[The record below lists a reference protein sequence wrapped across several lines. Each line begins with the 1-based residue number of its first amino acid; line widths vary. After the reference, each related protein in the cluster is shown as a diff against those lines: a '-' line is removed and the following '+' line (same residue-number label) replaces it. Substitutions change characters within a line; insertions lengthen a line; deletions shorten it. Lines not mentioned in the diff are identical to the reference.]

1 MTDEQFFALLLN
13 VMYDTRKNKRYGRDS
28 IDFEYNWAP
37 LLVRMMRELMG
48 RTFRIDTNYAFLTS
62 IPKWREIFATFFQG
76 RISDHLIC
84 DTLMP
89 YVEMELHPRTFNNR
103 KGKGSQAAINQVIED
118 ICEASNGYQSPA
130 RIIKWDLKGFF
141 PNANLDCMEQ
151 FYLHIV
157 DKYRYELAQCYGDD
171 FPDMLKWLTMVTIH
185 CCPAEHCELRT
196 PPQMWAEHI
205 EPHKSLFNK
214 PQGTGAPIGRMTSQ
228 MGMGLYINDEVR
240 WLNDECGIR
249 TVLFMDDGVMS
260 VPESQHQ
267 YALSLLPILRKRL
280 ADKGVMMNDRKFYN
294 QPYQHGLEFLG
305 THIHPWS
312 LVLNDCTFE
321 RGLFRIEEY
330 NEMDTEEKY
339 RQLDRFISTVNSYTG
354 QLKNRT
360 QYGRICQLC
369 DVIADD
375 WWQWLDWDQRRL
387 CVVSKP
393 QYTFRQRLCKKYNL
407 KLKQI

>member
-1 MTDEQFFALLLN
+1 
-13 VMYDTRKNKRYGRDS
+13 
-28 IDFEYNWAP
+28 
-37 LLVRMMRELMG
+37 
-48 RTFRIDTNYAFLTS
+48 
-62 IPKWREIFATFFQG
+62 
-76 RISDHLIC
+76 
-84 DTLMP
+84 
-89 YVEMELHPRTFNNR
+89 
-103 KGKGSQAAINQVIED
+103 
-118 ICEASNGYQSPA
+118 
-130 RIIKWDLKGFF
+130 
-141 PNANLDCMEQ
+141 
-151 FYLHIV
+151 
-157 DKYRYELAQCYGDD
+157 
-171 FPDMLKWLTMVTIH
+171 
-185 CCPAEHCELRT
+185 
-196 PPQMWAEHI
+196 MWAEHI

-280 ADKGVMMNDRKFYN
+280 ADKGVMMNDRKFYD

-369 DVIADD
+369 DVTADD

-393 QYTFRQRLCKKYNL
+393 QHTFRQRLCKKYNL
-407 KLKQI
+407 KLKRI

>member
-13 VMYDTRKNKRYGRDS
+13 IMYDTRKNKRYGRDS

-103 KGKGSQAAINQVIED
+103 RGKGSQAAINQVIED

-151 FYLHIV
+151 FYLHII

-171 FPDMLKWLTMVTIH
+171 FPDLLKWLTMVTIH
-185 CCPAEHCELRT
+185 CCPADHCELRT

-280 ADKGVMMNDRKFYN
+280 ADKSVMMNDRKFYD

-305 THIHPWS
+305 SHIHPWS
-312 LVLNDCTFE
+312 IILNDVTWSRCIA
-321 RGLFRIEEY
+321 RIHEY
-330 NEMDTEEKY
+330 NQLTAVEKY
-339 RQLDRFISTVNSYTG
+339 RELDHFISTVNSYTG
-354 QLKNRT
+354 LLNNRTSYNRIIQLKT
-360 QYGRICQLC
+360 IIGEE
-369 DVIADD
+369 
-375 WWQWLDWDQRRL
+375 WWQWLDWDQRRQ
-387 CVVSKP
+387 CIVSKP
-393 QYTFRQRLCKKYNL
+393 QHGFRQRINDKYHL
-407 KLKQI
+407 KLKRI